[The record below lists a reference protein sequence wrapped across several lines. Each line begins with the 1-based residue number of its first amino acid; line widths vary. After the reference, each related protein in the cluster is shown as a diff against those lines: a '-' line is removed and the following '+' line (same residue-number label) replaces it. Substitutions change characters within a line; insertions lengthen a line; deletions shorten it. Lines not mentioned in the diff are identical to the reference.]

1 MKISVI
7 TAVYNR
13 KKSIIRAIE
22 SLEKQSF
29 SGWEHIIVDGSSTDG
44 TQEVVLGLID
54 SRASLISEP
63 DNGIYDALNKGL
75 KRSSGDIVGV
85 LHSDD
90 RFSSNEVLKF
100 VADVFKDPNIDVL
113 YGDVG
118 FFRTENPCR
127 LVRVYRSNH
136 FHPSKMGWG
145 WMPAHTSM
153 FMRKEVFEKF
163 GLYKTDYKISADF
176 EFVARISRN
185 NSLNLVY
192 KSKIL
197 VHMGLGGA
205 STGDLKKTFILNKEV
220 IRACR
225 ENGIYTNWLMLLS
238 KYPRKIL
245 ELSVFSS
252 KKRTV

>member
-1 MKISVI
+1 MKISIV

-13 KKSIIRAIE
+13 KSSIVNAVE
-22 SLEKQSF
+22 SLMKQTF
-29 SGWEHIIVDGSSTDG
+29 SDWEHIIVDGSSTDG
-44 TQEVVLGLID
+44 TQEVVLSLID

-63 DNGIYDALNKGL
+63 DNGIYDAINKGL
-75 KRSSGDIVGV
+75 KRAGGDVVGV

-100 VADVFKDPNIDVL
+100 VSDVFADPNVDIL

-118 FFRTENPCR
+118 FFRAEDPTR
-127 LVRVYRSNH
+127 LVRVYRSNR
-136 FHPSKMGWG
+136 FHPSKIGWG

-153 FMRKEVFEKF
+153 FMRKEVFEKY

-176 EFVARISRN
+176 EFVARITKKK
-185 NSLNLVY
+185 SLNLVY
-192 KSKIL
+192 NSRIL

-205 STGDLKKTFILNKEV
+205 STGGIKKTYILNKEV

-245 ELSVFSS
+245 ELSAFSR